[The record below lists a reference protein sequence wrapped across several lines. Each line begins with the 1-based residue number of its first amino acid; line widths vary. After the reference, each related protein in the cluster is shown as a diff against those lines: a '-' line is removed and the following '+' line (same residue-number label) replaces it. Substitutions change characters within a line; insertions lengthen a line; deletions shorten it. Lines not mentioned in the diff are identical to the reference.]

1 MGGNALSMQS
11 VRLTKSNY
19 NQLAG
24 EVVSALTALYPHNRV
39 SVIKAYR
46 DKADFGDLDVLVEST
61 GYNPFDAAKALNA
74 TEVVRNGPVTSI
86 GVVVRPELGA
96 IDGNVFQVD
105 LVSQEPD
112 GFAYADAYFS
122 FNDLGNLIG
131 RTAHKMGVAHC
142 HDGLF
147 YYFRDGDHLFRKLC
161 LTRNHD
167 EALRFLGYDP
177 AVFHAGFDDLQGI
190 FDYVTGSTY
199 FNREIFLLEN
209 RNYASRIRDRK
220 RKTYTSFLAHCDAHP
235 ELPAYPYPADK
246 SEWLPLI
253 MAAFPGF
260 RAEYDQAAADLAE
273 LRAVKVRFNGELVSG
288 WTGLQGKELG
298 AVMRH
303 FREAFPDTKAL
314 NAYVLSADEAD
325 LKSRVLACQAE
336 VFPCAN

>member
-19 NQLAG
+19 EQLAA
-24 EVVSALTALYPHNRV
+24 EVTASLRTLYPNNRV

-46 DKADFGDLDVLVEST
+46 EKADFGDLDVLVEST

-86 GVVVRPELGA
+86 GVVVRPEFGA
-96 IDGNVFQVD
+96 VDGNVFQVD
-105 LVSQEPD
+105 LVSQEPE

-147 YYFRDGDHLFRKLC
+147 YYYRDGDHLFRKIC
-161 LTRNHD
+161 LTRDHN
-167 EALRFLGYDP
+167 EALLFLGYNP
-177 AVFHAGFDDLQGI
+177 AVFHAGFNDLEGI
-190 FDYVTGSTY
+190 FQYVAGSTY

-220 RKTYTSFLAHCDAHP
+220 RKTYTSFLAWCEARP
-235 ELPAYPYPADK
+235 ALPAYPYPESK
-246 SEWLPLI
+246 SEWLPVL
-253 MAAFPGF
+253 MAYFQGF
-260 RAEYDQAAADLAE
+260 QQEYEAAAADLAV
-273 LRAVKVRFNGELVSG
+273 LRAVKCRFNGELVSA

-298 AVMRH
+298 AVMREM
-303 FREAFPDTKAL
+303 RESFPSGAQFNAFVMNHTEEQLKA
-314 NAYVLSADEAD
+314 
-325 LKSRVLACQAE
+325 RVRAIHAE
-336 VFPCAN
+336 VFPCLS